1 VLNKKASLNQL
12 LAVCLNAKG
21 DGESTTVSAR
31 MPNHINTTGKTE
43 CPDSAMGRNIAGQK
57 ALTMPRVWEFAH

>member
-12 LAVCLNAKG
+12 LAVYLNAKG

-31 MPNHINTTGKTE
+31 MLNHTDTTRETE
-43 CPDSAMGRNIAGQK
+43 CPDSAMGCTIAGQK